1 MDHTLA
7 PLLPSLI
14 DAVIGLSLAEAA
26 LLAWW
31 YHRHGRG
38 VPPRD
43 YALNLA
49 SGLCLM
55 LALRLALGGSAPP
68 AIMASVAAAGLLHAL
83 DLWRRWH

>member
-1 MDHTLA
+1 MDTALA
-7 PLLPSLI
+7 QLLPSLV
-14 DAVIGLSLAEAA
+14 DAVIGLTLAEAA

-31 YHRHGRG
+31 HRRHGRG

-55 LALRLALGGSAPP
+55 LALRFALGGAAPP
-68 AIMASVAAAGLLHAL
+68 AVMSGVAAAGMLHVL
-83 DLWRRWH
+83 DLWRRWR

>member
-7 PLLPSLI
+7 SLLPSLI
-14 DAVIGLSLAEAA
+14 DAVICLSLAEAA

-31 YHRHGRG
+31 YRRHGRG
-38 VPPRD
+38 VPPSD

-55 LALRLALGGSAPP
+55 LALRFALGGAAPP
-68 AIMASVAAAGLLHAL
+68 AVMACVGAAGLLHAL
-83 DLWRRWH
+83 DLWRRWR